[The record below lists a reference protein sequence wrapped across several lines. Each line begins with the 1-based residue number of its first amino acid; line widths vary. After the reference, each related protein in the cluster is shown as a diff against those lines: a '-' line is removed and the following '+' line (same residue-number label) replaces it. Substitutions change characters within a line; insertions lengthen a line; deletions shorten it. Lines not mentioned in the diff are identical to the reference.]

1 MERAADDRVVGQ
13 RHGVSRRSVLMTLAG
28 TVVAP
33 RLFGAED
40 IETLRMKT
48 EEIEAFLRDG
58 KVLSSKSLNVGV
70 TGTQRLTL
78 SSGDVVH
85 DAHVQGIDESK
96 PKFETMMGT
105 ELNFRDCY
113 KFNIAAYRLDRMLG
127 LNMTPPSIERRWG
140 GKTSAFTWWI
150 SDAMMEGERKKK
162 KLEPPDPDLF
172 NRQMSVVRVF
182 DQLLFNTDRNLQNL
196 LITADWNLW
205 MIDHTRSFRT
215 RTDLAAPKNL
225 TRCDR
230 QLLAK
235 MRELTKASLTAELG
249 DYLRSNEIDGLLA
262 RRDKI
267 VAFFDARIARVGE
280 AGVLFDLPAREPVW
294 PVPPP
299 KMVAGR
305 K

>member
-1 MERAADDRVVGQ
+1 
-13 RHGVSRRSVLMTLAG
+13 VLLTLAG
-28 TVVAP
+28 TVVVP
-33 RLFGAED
+33 RLFSAD
-40 IETLRMKT
+40 ETEAPRMKV
-48 EEIEAFLRDG
+48 EEVEAFLRDG
-58 KVLSSKSLNVGV
+58 KVLNSKTLNVGI

-78 SSGDVVH
+78 SRGDIVH
-85 DAHVQGIDESK
+85 DAHVQSIDESK

-127 LNMTPPSIERRWG
+127 LHMTPPSIERRWG

-162 KLEPPDPDLF
+162 KLEPPDADLF
-172 NRQMSVVRVF
+172 NKQMSVVRVF

-196 LITADWNLW
+196 LITPDWKLW

-235 MRELTKASLTAELG
+235 LRELTKASLTSELG
-249 DYLRSNEIDGLLA
+249 DCLRSTEIDGLLA

-267 VAFFDARIARVGE
+267 VAFFDARIARDGE
-280 AGVLFDLPAREPVW
+280 ARVLFDLPQREPVW
-294 PVPPP
+294 LVPPP
-299 KMVAGR
+299 KLVAGG